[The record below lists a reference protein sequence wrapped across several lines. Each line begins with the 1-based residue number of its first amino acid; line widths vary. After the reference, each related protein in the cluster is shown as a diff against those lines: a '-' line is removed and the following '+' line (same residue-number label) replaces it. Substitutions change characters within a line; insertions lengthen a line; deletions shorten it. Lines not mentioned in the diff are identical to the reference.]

1 MKQLLPLILF
11 LFAATLCGQDEP
23 ASDRA
28 KAAAALHGEGLALL
42 QKESPEAFDK
52 VLALGKF
59 RKSMRLLDSDKNKN
73 NVLQKN
79 NEKQITAL
87 IGFFSG
93 LSNSDSLLNLT
104 RFYPD
109 SVFRADKRYSQQFK
123 SLITNLLFY
132 KKRKTRNDFYEIDGL
147 NYTSPSSTKTNL
159 AFILDAEKY
168 WPLEVLEFEK
178 ELKEKENDYRS
189 IAKKKKEKLLFEQYK
204 NELEILKYQTKT
216 DSLNNIVQ
224 YIQQQKETAKLETKT
239 VIQKY
244 IAHRNIALGII
255 AALLLLWYFSKRKSN
270 RQLLSMNQTVR
281 EEKQRSEELLLNIL
295 PAEVAK
301 ELKNKA
307 SARAHEYDNISVLFS
322 DFQGFSQIAK
332 RLSPEELVAE
342 LDYCFTAFDRIID
355 KYRLQKIKTIGD
367 AYMCVGG
374 LYTQGNT
381 HVKRMIYAALEI
393 QLFLDNL
400 KKKREAEG
408 KHFFEARIGIHTGPI
423 VAGVVGTKKFAF
435 DIWGDT
441 VNVAQQMEFHSE
453 PGKVNISGQT
463 YELVKNIL
471 NHNRFCASSA
481 GSPLLGLGAGEGK
494 CTKPIMVQY
503 NFKCI
508 YRRKVVVKNR
518 KAFDMY
524 FVEEVVRNGSR

>member
-1 MKQLLPLILF
+1 MKQILPLIL
-11 LFAATLCGQDEP
+11 LLSAATLCGQNEAP
-23 ASDRA
+23 TGNAE
-28 KAAAALHGEGLALL
+28 AAAELHEEGKDLL
-42 QKESPEAFDK
+42 QKEKTKAFDK

-59 RKSMRLLDSDKNKN
+59 RKSQQLIGSDKDKNKT
-73 NVLQKN
+73 LQKE
-79 NEKQITAL
+79 NETQIKAL
-87 IGFFSG
+87 IGFFSST
-93 LSNSDSLLNLT
+93 SNNDSLLNLT

-123 SLITNLLFY
+123 SLIAKLLFY

-147 NYTSPSSTKTNL
+147 NYTGPSATVGNL

-178 ELKEKENDYRS
+178 ELQGKENNYRS
-189 IAKKKKEKLLFEQYK
+189 IAKSKKDELLFEQY
-204 NELEILKYQTKT
+204 NSELETLIYKTKT

-224 YIQQQKETAKLETKT
+224 YIRKQKDSAKLETQDALQQYNT
-239 VIQKY
+239 
-244 IAHRNIALGII
+244 HRNIGLGII
-255 AALLLLWYFSKRKSN
+255 AALLLLGFFAKRKSN
-270 RQLLSMNQTVR
+270 RMLKSMNQTVR

-307 SARAHEYDNISVLFS
+307 SARAHKYDNISVLFS
-322 DFQGFSQIAK
+322 DFQSFSQIAK
-332 RLSPEELVAE
+332 QLSPEELVAE
-342 LDYCFTAFDRIID
+342 LDYCFSAFDRIID

-393 QLFLDNL
+393 QMFLDNL
-400 KKKREAEG
+400 KKRREAEG

-463 YELVKNIL
+463 QELVKGQ
-471 NHNRFCASSA
+471 FV
-481 GSPLLGLGAGEGK
+481 
-494 CTKPIMVQY
+494 CT
-503 NFKCI
+503 
-508 YRRKVVVKNR
+508 YRRKAVVKNM

-524 FVEEVVRNGSR
+524 YVDGIIKGIRH